1 MGSLQLVK
9 FAMQDLAE
17 RFSLFVSLV
26 FVIGE
31 DLLSVRSLQPSA
43 ALLLACSR
51 IFACE
56 VMVDILKH
64 TALSKFNS
72 IRPPTYREFFRS
84 CSGSMWMLALLEPM
98 QC

>member
-1 MGSLQLVK
+1 
-9 FAMQDLAE
+9 MQDLAE
-17 RFSLFVSLV
+17 RFALVVSLV

-31 DLLSVRSLQPSA
+31 DLLSTGSLQPSPA
-43 ALLLACSR
+43 MVWACAR

-72 IRPPTYREFFRS
+72 IRPPTYREFFRFETACN
-84 CSGSMWMLALLEPM
+84 CSRM
-98 QC
+98 